1 MLIPFGAGLGSGVV
15 TGMLAGGVLH
25 FVKSRVKAAE
35 RSPELLAAVDV
46 LPEDALLLAVLL
58 LLLLLPHA
66 TRSNVTAGMAVSGNN
81 QRRALAKEL
90 MRLTLL
96 SLGTTMAMS

>member
-1 MLIPFGAGLGSGVV
+1 MPFGAGLGSGVV

-35 RSPELLAAVDV
+35 RVPELLAAVDV
-46 LPEDALLLAVLL
+46 LPEDALLLAVLLL